1 LAVPANL
8 TPDYRAAEER
18 FRSAVTIEEK
28 LEALEDM
35 LATVPKH
42 KGTEKLQ
49 ADIKSRIAKLKKEA
63 ERRPATARKAFNNV
77 ERQGAG
83 QVVLVGP
90 PNVGKS
96 HLLASLTNA
105 TPEIADYPG
114 TTRVPLP
121 GMVRYENVQFQLVD
135 LPPVEEGGPA
145 WILGVV
151 RNADV
156 ILVVLDLGSDDVLEQ
171 AEITLKLLE
180 QGRLLPVKE
189 PARSDQGESR
199 AVSKAG
205 SQAVSQTVS
214 QAGSGRRPRSLLVV
228 ANKLDARDAAYRLD
242 LLLEAGLTDAPILPV
257 SAMAGTGLDN
267 LAQRMYE
274 ALNVIRIYTKPPGK
288 KPDYSAPFVL
298 PRGSTIMEAAET
310 VHKDVAR
317 NLKFAKVWGKK
328 TFDGQM
334 VQRDYVLAD
343 GDVVEFH
350 S

>member
-1 LAVPANL
+1 MPANL

-28 LEALEDM
+28 LEALEGM

-63 ERRPATARKAFNNV
+63 ERRPATARKAFYNV

-96 HLLASLTNA
+96 QLLAAMTNA

-121 GMVRYENVQFQLVD
+121 GMVRYENVQIQLVD
-135 LPPVEEGGPA
+135 LPPVDAGTPA
-145 WILGVV
+145 WVLGVV
-151 RNADV
+151 RNANMA
-156 ILVVLDLGSDDVLEQ
+156 LVVVDLGSDDVLEETE
-171 AEITLKLLE
+171 ATLKLLE
-180 QGRLLPVKE
+180 QSKLLPLKG
-189 PARSDQGESR
+189 PATLEEMVG
-199 AVSKAG
+199 
-205 SQAVSQTVS
+205 
-214 QAGSGRRPRSLLVV
+214 GRRPRSLLVV
-228 ANKLDARDAAYRLD
+228 ANKLDARDASYRLE
-242 LLLEAGLTDAPILPV
+242 LLLETRLTDAPILPV
-257 SAMAGTGLDN
+257 SALAGTGLDE
-267 LAQRMYE
+267 LVKRMYE
-274 ALNVIRIYTKPPGK
+274 ALDVIRIYTKPPGK

-310 VHKDVAR
+310 VHKDLAR
-317 NLKFAKVWGKK
+317 NLKFAKVWGKN

-343 GDVVEFH
+343 GELVEFH

>member
-1 LAVPANL
+1 MPANL

-18 FRSAVTIEEK
+18 FRAAVTLEEK
-28 LEALEDM
+28 LDALEEM
-35 LATVPKH
+35 LATIPKH

-63 ERRPATARKAFNNV
+63 ERRPATARKAFYNV
-77 ERQGAG
+77 DRQGAG

-96 HLLASLTNA
+96 QLLAALTNA

-121 GMVRYENVQFQLVD
+121 GMVRYENVQIQLVD
-135 LPPVEEGGPA
+135 LPPVDEWTPA
-145 WILGVV
+145 WVLGVV

-156 ILVVLDLGSDDVLEQ
+156 ILVVVDLGSDDLLEQ
-171 AEITLKLLE
+171 AESTLKMLE
-180 QGRLLPVKE
+180 QSKLLP
-189 PARSDQGESR
+189 R
-199 AVSKAG
+199 
-205 SQAVSQTVS
+205 
-214 QAGSGRRPRSLLVV
+214 AGSGCRPRDLLVA
-228 ANKLDARDAAYRLD
+228 ANKLDAPDASYRLD
-242 LLLEAGLTDAPILPV
+242 LFLEARLTDAPILPV
-257 SAMAGTGLDN
+257 SAVAGTGLEE
-267 LAQRMYE
+267 LRKRVYE

-288 KPDYSAPFVL
+288 KPEFNAPFVL
-298 PRGSTIMEAAET
+298 PRGSTVIEAAEA
-310 VHKDVAR
+310 VHKDLAR
-317 NLKFAKVWGKK
+317 NLKFAKVWGKN

-350 S
+350 Q